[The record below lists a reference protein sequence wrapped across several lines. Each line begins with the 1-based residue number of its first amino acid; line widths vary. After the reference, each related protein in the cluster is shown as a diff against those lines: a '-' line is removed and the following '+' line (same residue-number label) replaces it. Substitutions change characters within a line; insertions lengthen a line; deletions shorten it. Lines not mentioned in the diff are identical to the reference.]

1 MDSIYI
7 YTCYTDMIMIKAKN
21 DNKNDIKNDKK
32 KEMEK
37 REEMLGKELKK
48 NNINFPMHFSEFDK
62 HTKFFIDYSL
72 QNKKIYFMFSN
83 KAGQG
88 WLVISNGTENVYAS
102 KNDVMDAIASSL
114 KNSN

>member
-1 MDSIYI
+1 
-7 YTCYTDMIMIKAKN
+7 MIKPK
-21 DNKNDIKNDKK
+21 IEIENDKK
-32 KEMEK
+32 KEMKK
-37 REEMLGKELKK
+37 REEILGKELKK
-48 NNINFPMHFSEFDK
+48 NNIKFPMHVSEFDK

-72 QNKKIYFMFSN
+72 QNDKIYFMFSN

-102 KNDVMDAIASSL
+102 KNDVMDVLASSFL